1 VIVKHATNSFKGLF
15 ELMRTN
21 SSVTF

>member
-15 ELMRTN
+15 ELMGTN